1 MFISETWNWMTAN
14 NKTNNIS
21 LHNANN
27 IQLVILF
34 HILPKLIDWKS
45 ILVTTKIRPSSISED
60 I

>member
-14 NKTNNIS
+14 NKTKKILIHNI
-21 LHNANN
+21 NN
-27 IQLVILF
+27 IQWVILF
-34 HILPKLIDWKS
+34 SILPQLTDWKS